1 MEEKSSEIVANRQG
15 FGHIAFL
22 VSDVELMCEKVLE
35 NAGRILG
42 EITNK
47 EVPGVGLLT
56 FVYMYDPED
65 NIIELQNW
73 S

>member
-1 MEEKSSEIVANRQG
+1 MYK
-15 FGHIAFL
+15 
-22 VSDVELMCEKVLE
+22 KVLE
-35 NAGRILG
+35 NGGKALG

-56 FVYMYDPED
+56 FVYMSDPED